1 MWVPHVLLTVV
12 DSTVLKVL
20 VSVPLLLK
28 EHPLERPLI
37 FLMALLFG
45 KKTLFAW
52 DAPRSLFAWW
62 TLFGAVWNALWDAF
76 YVVRTLLFCEN
87 HNFSWKKC
95 FVSQKN
101 AISQKKTAFRRFS
114 RKTFGKNRLFPQKVG
129 CIHENSMYAVFADAP
144 QLLFP

>member
-62 TLFGAVWNALWDAF
+62 TLFRSSPEPYTFFFG
-76 YVVRTLLFCEN
+76 EN

>member
-62 TLFGAVWNALWDAF
+62 TRFRSSPELYTFFWRKSQFFAEKAL
-76 YVVRTLLFCEN
+76 CPE
-87 HNFSWKKC
+87 KKMR
-95 FVSQKN
+95 FRR
-101 AISQKKTAFRRFS
+101 KKTAFRRFS